1 MRKTIE
7 TTSTLTLWAI
17 WFAGSALAIS
27 EILASPTA
35 YTKVIEHLWIVSWS
49 PVIALSVFSF
59 MMLAVWLSK
68 DSTEKK
74 AIPSQHTLEW
84 SDEDLKSAQ
93 SGKIIDLH
101 FAGTDLACAVK
112 KRENISR

>member
-49 PVIALSVFSF
+49 PVIAVSVFTF
-59 MMLAVWLSK
+59 MMIAVWLSK
-68 DSTEKK
+68 DSREKK
-74 AIPSQHTLEW
+74 DISCQHTVEW
-84 SDEDLKSAQ
+84 SREDIQNAQ
-93 SGKIIDLH
+93 SGKVIDLH
-101 FAGTDLACAVK
+101 FSGHGLDCVVK
-112 KRENISR
+112 KRDEISL